1 MTRKSAALTPI
12 ERYRA
17 ATLAVRQRAALPRVI
32 DAPLLECLDAGRA
45 FCFLRTLDNVERV
58 ALRQAWEQHR
68 RSVWAADAIA
78 RYRDIRHMAL
88 GQHVDTTA

>member
-1 MTRKSAALTPI
+1 MSAALTPI
-12 ERYRA
+12 ARYRA
-17 ATLAVRQRAALPRVI
+17 AVATVRQRAALPRVI

-58 ALRQAWEQHR
+58 ALRQTWEQHR

-88 GQHVDTTA
+88 GQHVDTVA